1 MSFSETQKQTA
12 KSEHSIFKKFI
23 IRGEMKAM
31 KFAFIST
38 VNIEQDNY
46 LY

>member
-1 MSFSETQKQTA
+1 
-12 KSEHSIFKKFI
+12 
-23 IRGEMKAM
+23 M

-46 LY
+46 TFSESENRHLYSLSLGIVI

>member
-12 KSEHSIFKKFI
+12 KSEHSILKNI
-23 IRGEMKAM
+23 TRGEMKAM